1 MTELEL
7 RRGGH
12 DLADGYLT
20 QWAENARQV
29 AAIAASLARTSF
41 IPTSLRAADMD
52 ATVSNVTAAVLT
64 GAELGLTPMASL
76 RSIDVIQGT
85 PALRAIALR
94 ALVLNAGHEIVVRES
109 NSTRAV
115 VAGRRRGSSE
125 WQTST
130 WTMDR
135 AKHLAGR
142 DQWRTQPTAMLLAR
156 ATAECARLIAA
167 DVLLA
172 IPYITEEIQDADT
185 DTPALEQPAAA
196 PPARRTAQRRRRPT
210 DAPPPPT
217 PLAVAGSGPVDT
229 EAAAVPSGEDEPPLD
244 DDTPAAPEPAPDMIT
259 PDQLKAL
266 QAGFTN
272 LGIRNRAQRLDQ
284 TRQIIGRDIDS
295 ANDLY
300 RAEASTVIDE
310 LALRR
315 TRLTQ
320 ADEDAALELAYEA
333 DMAAQQQAAEPDE
346 PS

>member
-1 MTELEL
+1 MSSEIEL

-41 IPTSLRAADMD
+41 VPASLRAADID
-52 ATVSNVTAAVLT
+52 ATVGNVTAAILT
-64 GAELGLTPMASL
+64 GAELGLTPMGSL

-115 VAGRRRGSSE
+115 VAGRRRGSTD

-130 WTMDR
+130 WTIDR

-142 DQWRTQPTAMLLAR
+142 EQWRAQPTAMLLAR

-172 IPYITEEIQDADT
+172 IPYIAEEIDDQAEPASEPVEKPE
-185 DTPALEQPAAA
+185 TPP
-196 PPARRTAQRRRRPT
+196 RRTAQRRRT
-210 DAPPPPT
+210 VDAPPPIPPT
-217 PLAVAGSGPVDT
+217 LAAS
-229 EAAAVPSGEDEPPLD
+229 AAAPTSEDNPPLD
-244 DDTPAAPEPAPDMIT
+244 DTSTEQPAEPDPPMIT
-259 PDQLKAL
+259 AAQSKAL
-266 QAGFTN
+266 HAALRAVGAG
-272 LGIRNRAQRLDQ
+272 QRDAGLQ
-284 TRQIIGRDIDS
+284 LVSEIVGRDVES
-295 ANDLY
+295 TKTLY
-300 RAEASTVIDE
+300 EREASTVIDE
-310 LALRR
+310 LRLRR
-315 TRLTQ
+315 TRLAQ
-320 ADEDAALELAYEA
+320 ADEDAALEAAYEA
-333 DMAAQQQAAEPDE
+333 EMKTAQQQQPALDGDPALEDE
-346 PS
+346 